1 MSIKK
6 IDTKSLDDILG
17 KMVETVGRSK
27 DEIFQI
33 GEECRQD
40 YESLSNELKE
50 IKLMVSNV
58 VDENDQLELK
68 SRFARRRLSEVSQ
81 HFREFSEEQVR
92 DAYEAAHDLQMKLS
106 VNRQLENQLRTRR
119 DELQR
124 RLFSLEEAMERADH
138 LASQTTVVLNY
149 LTSDLKDIGNAI
161 ADAKQKQEFGLRVIE
176 AQEEE
181 RKRLSREIHDGPAQM
196 LANLLLRSDL
206 IEKVYAEKGTD
217 EAFKEIKNMKKMARS
232 SLSEV
237 RRIIYDLRPMALDD
251 LGLLPTL
258 KKYLA
263 TIEEYNMGTS
273 IHFTNIGDDL
283 RLPPNYEVALFRL
296 VQESVQ
302 NALKHAQAS
311 EINVKIEV
319 KKDFVVVVVKD
330 NGVGFDVSTK
340 KEGSFGIVGMKE
352 RVEILDGTVT
362 INSKKGMGTVV
373 IVQVPLLVR
382 R

>member
-1 MSIKK
+1 MSINK

-17 KMVETVGRSK
+17 DMVQTVERSK
-27 DEIFQI
+27 DEIFHI

-40 YESLSNELKE
+40 YESLSTELKD

-58 VDENDQLELK
+58 IEENDQLEVK

-106 VNRQLENQLRTRR
+106 VNRQLEHQLRSRR

-124 RLFSLEEAMERADH
+124 RLFSLEEAMQRADH

-196 LANLLLRSDL
+196 LANLLLRTDL

-273 IHFTNIGDDL
+273 IQFTSIGDDL

-311 EINVKIEV
+311 DIQVKIEM
-319 KKDFVVVVVKD
+319 KKDHVIVVVKD
-330 NGVGFDVSTK
+330 NGVGFDVSRK

-352 RVEILDGTVT
+352 RVDILDGTVT

-373 IVQVPLLVR
+373 IVQVPLLLQK
-382 R
+382 